1 VSRRGLREARRYLLG
16 VLVFEGAAAAAG
28 LRLRGRAALACLPAL
43 LFFFRDPE
51 RELEPEG
58 DAVYAAAD
66 GLVTAVEPVRDPWMG
81 GEEAVRVSTFL
92 SLHNVHVTRSP
103 VAGRITDE
111 EELPGGF
118 RPAFLRRA
126 EENRRRRLAIDGP
139 RGRVVVSQVAGMVA
153 RRISPWVGLGDDLA
167 PGRRLALIHFGS
179 RVDVTLPADSVQ
191 VLVADGQ
198 RVRAGATVLARYKGV
213 APQGGA
219 GEATRGAAE
228 GERTIAL
235 TPGR

>member
-1 VSRRGLREARRYLLG
+1 MSRRGLREARRYLLG
-16 VLVFEGAAAAAG
+16 VLVLEGAAAVAG
-28 LRLRGRAALACLPAL
+28 LRLRGRAALAALPAL

-51 RELEPEG
+51 RELWPED

-66 GLVTAVEPVRDPWMG
+66 GVVTAVEPVDDPWMG
-81 GEEAVRVSTFL
+81 GGDAIRVTIFL

-139 RGRVVVSQVAGMVA
+139 RGRVVVAQVAGMVA
-153 RRISPWVGLGDDLA
+153 RKISPWVGLGDELGS
-167 PGRRLALIHFGS
+167 GRRLALIHFGS
-179 RVDVTLPADSVQ
+179 RIDVVLPADEVR
-191 VLVADGQ
+191 VLVEPGR
-198 RVRAGATVLARYKGV
+198 RVRAGVTVLGRYTGV
-213 APQGGA
+213 PRRATD
-219 GEATRGAAE
+219 EAATSAAE
-228 GERTIAL
+228 SERATAAA
-235 TPGR
+235 PVQ